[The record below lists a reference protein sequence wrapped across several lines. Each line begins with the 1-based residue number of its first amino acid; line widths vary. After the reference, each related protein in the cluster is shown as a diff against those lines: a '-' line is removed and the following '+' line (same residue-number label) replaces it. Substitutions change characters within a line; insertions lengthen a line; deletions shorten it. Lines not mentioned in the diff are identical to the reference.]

1 MKSELDKFIDE
12 LEKIFQTLFGLISK
26 NSKVRKKL
34 NKTKLSKKKK
44 KNCNQKNKLFLDLI
58 NGNF

>member
-12 LEKIFQTLFGLISK
+12 LEKIFQTLFSLISK

>member
-12 LEKIFQTLFGLISK
+12 LEKIFQTLFSLISK

-44 KNCNQKNKLFLDLI
+44 IVIKKI
-58 NGNF
+58 NYF